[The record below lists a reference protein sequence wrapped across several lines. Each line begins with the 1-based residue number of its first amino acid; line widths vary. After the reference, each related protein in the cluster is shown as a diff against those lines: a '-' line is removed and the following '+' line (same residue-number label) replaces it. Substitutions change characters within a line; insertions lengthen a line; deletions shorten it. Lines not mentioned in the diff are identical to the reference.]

1 MFIVVQL
8 HVAQMAA
15 EVRMPLRKKK
25 KQMAAEVRMP
35 LRKKKKIP
43 LWRVRRTKK
52 INDKSQGGSKH
63 FLAF

>member
-52 INDKSQGGSKH
+52 INDKS
-63 FLAF
+63 